1 MLKSEVPPT
10 LEQLQTIS
18 KPKDLTLWGVYLLI
32 LKKTGSQTK
41 LYGGSATKVK
51 HWRDN
56 GEGLEFRW
64 KCYDQIS
71 THRRKMPAGVVK
83 AIADGYCIRSKLALC
98 VLKKPA
104 SKQIKAYGSFTLLL
118 ESVLAAM
125 FWTMRS
131 LDSVNPYMLNN
142 IRIWQL
148 KTYKWG
154 GLNAFVAYRIPNIKV
169 GRKPVMTSTRG
180 IEYIKEKREIAQEG
194 ERRRRANM
202 TPVVREAR
210 RRAGRERERRR
221 RAAMT
226 TKEKAAAREK
236 ARKKYQGFSEEKREE
251 KRAGMRDYG
260 LKRRAAETQEERDTR
275 LATTKKQNATIRARS
290 PERLRIQARDYARKQ
305 QQRSARKNW
314 AETSR
319 KRSRNTIQRKIQKR
333 IGKMSEKSYDTALKV

>member
-104 SKQIKAYGSFTLLL
+104 SKQIKAYRSFTLLL

-154 GLNAFVAYRIPNIKV
+154 GLNTFVAYRIPNIKV
-169 GRKPVMTSTRG
+169 GRKPGMTSTRG

-251 KRAGMRDYG
+251 KRPVCETMASRGEQQRH
-260 LKRRAAETQEERDTR
+260 KR
-275 LATTKKQNATIRARS
+275 NAT
-290 PERLRIQARDYARKQ
+290 RDLQ
-305 QQRSARKNW
+305 QQRSKTPPLEPGLQSAYVSKLVTMHGSSSSEAPGKIGLRR
-314 AETSR
+314 AGR
-319 KRSRNTIQRKIQKR
+319 GAGIQFRGRFKRGLGR
-333 IGKMSEKSYDTALKV
+333 